1 MLLADRRTASPW
13 IALAAL
19 STSML
24 MIILDGTIVSVAL
37 PALRDDL
44 GFTDAGLSW
53 TVNAYL
59 VPLGGLLLLAG
70 RLGDLVGRRRMLVA
84 GLVLFVLASLACG
97 LATGP
102 AMLVAARA
110 VQGVAAAM
118 ASSVVLGMVVSLF
131 DDGGDGAERSS
142 TRRERDRARALG
154 AYAFVGAAGASLGLL
169 LGGVLTEA
177 VGWRAIFII
186 NVPIGVAATVLVLR
200 CVAADPAR
208 HDGTRPDLLGALLV
222 TLGLAALVFAIV
234 EFSWVAGAAALLLL
248 AGFGARQALGAA
260 PLVPPR
266 VLRLRSVSLGNLAQ
280 VLTIAAM
287 MGFQFATAL
296 FLQQVLGYS
305 PAATGLAMVPVAAV
319 IGVVALRVAGPLIA
333 RWTARRVLLAG
344 LGLLLAGFA
353 VLVVVPGTD
362 YLTDLLPALL
372 LLGLGA
378 GLVMPSVTSVVMS
391 DADADTA
398 GLTSGLANTG
408 QQVGGAIGI
417 AVLAAVA
424 SGRAQ
429 ALASEGVA
437 PLLAQA
443 EGFRTAYLVAGALV
457 LAAALVVTLGLREQ
471 LAPR

>member
-1 MLLADRRTASPW
+1 MLLADRTRPASPW
-13 IALAAL
+13 VALAVL
-19 STSML
+19 STTML

-44 GFTDAGLSW
+44 GFTATGLSW

-70 RLGDLVGRRRMLVA
+70 RLGDLAGRRRMLVA
-84 GLVLFVLASLACG
+84 GLVLFTLASLACG

-102 AMLVAARA
+102 AVLVAARA

-118 ASSVVLGMVVSLF
+118 ASSVVLGMVVALF
-131 DDGGDGAERSS
+131 DDS
-142 TRRERDRARALG
+142 RDRARALG

-177 VGWRAIFII
+177 VGWRAIFLV
-186 NVPIGVAATVLVLR
+186 NVPIGVAATVLALWVLAPDPR
-200 CVAADPAR
+200 RSGGAA
-208 HDGTRPDLLGALLV
+208 PDLLGAALV

-234 EFSWVAGAAALLLL
+234 EVHALAGGVALVLL
-248 AGFGARQALGAA
+248 AGFGVRQARAA
-260 PLVPPR
+260 SPLVPLA
-266 VLRLRSVSLGNLAQ
+266 VLRSRSVSFGNLAQ
-280 VLTIAAM
+280 VLTVAAM

-305 PAATGLAMVPVAAV
+305 PGGTGLAMLPVAAV
-319 IGVVALRVAGPLIA
+319 IGVVALRVAGPVIA
-333 RWTARRVLLAG
+333 RFTARRVLLAG
-344 LGLLLAGFA
+344 LALLLAGFA
-353 VLVVVPGTD
+353 VLVLAPGTA

-378 GLVMPSVTSVVMS
+378 GLVLPSVTSVVMS

-424 SGRAQ
+424 A
-429 ALASEGVA
+429 AA
-437 PLLAQA
+437 
-443 EGFRTAYLVAGALV
+443 GFRTAYLVAGALV
-457 LAAALVVTLGLREQ
+457 LAAALVVAVALPRER
-471 LAPR
+471 LSTP

>member
-1 MLLADRRTASPW
+1 MLLDRRRAASPW
-13 IALAAL
+13 VALVAL
-19 STSML
+19 SSAML

-44 GFTDAGLSW
+44 GFSPVGLSW

-118 ASSVVLGMVVSLF
+118 TSSVVLGMVVALF
-131 DDGGDGAERSS
+131 DDD
-142 TRRERDRARALG
+142 TDRARALG

-169 LGGVLTEA
+169 LGGVLTET
-177 VGWRAIFII
+177 VGWRAIFLV

-200 CVAADPAR
+200 VVAADAAR
-208 HDGTRPDLLGALLV
+208 ARGPRPDLLGALLV

-234 EFSWVAGAAALLLL
+234 EPGLRWVAGGVAVVLL
-248 AGFGARQALGAA
+248 AGFGVRQARAAA
-260 PLVPPR
+260 PLVPPA
-266 VLRLRSVSLGNLAQ
+266 VLRSRAVALGNLAQ
-280 VLTIAAM
+280 ILTVAAM

-305 PAATGLAMVPVAAV
+305 PAATGVAMVPVAVV
-319 IGVVALRVAGPLIA
+319 IGVVALRYAGSLISRFTA
-333 RWTARRVLLAG
+333 RWVLLTG
-344 LGLLLAGFA
+344 LGLLLLGFA
-353 VLVVVPGTD
+353 GLVLLPGRA
-362 YLTDLLPALL
+362 YVTDLLPALL

-391 DADADTA
+391 DADADIA
-398 GLTSGLANTG
+398 GVTSGLANTG

-417 AVLAAVA
+417 AVLAAA
-424 SGRAQ
+424 SA
-429 ALASEGVA
+429 
-437 PLLAQA
+437 A
-443 EGFRTAYLVAGALV
+443 EGFRTAYAVAGALV
-457 LAAALVVTLGLREQ
+457 LAAALVVALGLRPCERS
-471 LAPR
+471 LGL

>member
-1 MLLADRRTASPW
+1 MLLADRTRPASPW
-13 IALAAL
+13 VALAVL

-44 GFTDAGLSW
+44 GFSATGLSW

-84 GLVLFVLASLACG
+84 GLVLFTLASLACG

-110 VQGVAAAM
+110 GQGVAAAL
-118 ASSVVLGMVVSLF
+118 ASSVVLGMVVALF
-131 DDGGDGAERSS
+131 PEGS
-142 TRRERDRARALG
+142 DRARALG

-177 VGWRAIFII
+177 VGWRAIFLV
-186 NVPIGVAATVLVLR
+186 NVPIGVVAVVLALRVL
-200 CVAADPAR
+200 APDPAR
-208 HDGTRPDLLGALLV
+208 VPGTRPDLLGAALV
-222 TLGLAALVFAIV
+222 TLGLASLVFGIV
-234 EFSWVAGAAALLLL
+234 ETSWVAAVAAVALLG
-248 AGFGARQALGAA
+248 GFALRQARAAA
-260 PLVPPR
+260 PLVPPA
-266 VLRLRSVSLGNLAQ
+266 VLRSRSVSFGNLAQ
-280 VLTIAAM
+280 VLTVAAM

-305 PAATGLAMVPVAAV
+305 PGETGLAMLPVAAV
-319 IGVVALRVAGPLIA
+319 IGVVALRFAGPVIA
-333 RWTARRVLLAG
+333 RFTARRVLLAG

-353 VLVVVPGTD
+353 VLVGVPATD
-362 YLTDLLPALL
+362 YVTQLLPALL

-424 SGRAQ
+424 A
-429 ALASEGVA
+429 AS
-437 PLLAQA
+437 
-443 EGFRTAYLVAGALV
+443 GFRAAYLVAGVLV
-457 LAAALVVTLGLREQ
+457 LAAALVVALALPRER
-471 LAPR
+471 LSTP

>member
-1 MLLADRRTASPW
+1 MLLAGRRRAASPW
-13 IALAAL
+13 LALAVL

-44 GFTDAGLSW
+44 GFSAAGLSW

-70 RLGDLVGRRRMLVA
+70 RLGDLVGRRRMLIA
-84 GLVLFVLASLACG
+84 GLVLFTLASLACG

-102 AMLVAARA
+102 ATLVAARA

-118 ASSVVLGMVVSLF
+118 ASSVVLGMVVALF
-131 DDGGDGAERSS
+131 TDD
-142 TRRERDRARALG
+142 RDRARALG

-177 VGWRAIFII
+177 IGWRAIFLV
-186 NVPIGVAATVLVLR
+186 NVPIGVVATALALRVLAPDGGRV
-200 CVAADPAR
+200 P
-208 HDGTRPDLLGALLV
+208 GTRPDLLGAVLV
-222 TLGLAALVFAIV
+222 TLGLASLVFAIV
-234 EFSWVAGAAALLLL
+234 EAGAVAGALALVLL
-248 AGFGARQALGAA
+248 AGFGLRQARAAA
-260 PLVPPR
+260 PLVPPA
-266 VLRLRSVSLGNLAQ
+266 VLRARSVAFGNLAQ
-280 VLTIAAM
+280 VLVVAAM

-296 FLQQVLGYS
+296 FLQQVRGYS
-305 PAATGLAMVPVAAV
+305 PGETGFAMLPVAAV
-319 IGVVALRVAGPLIA
+319 IGVVALRFAGPLIA
-333 RWTARRVLLAG
+333 RFTARRVLLAG
-344 LGLLLAGFA
+344 LGLVLAGFA
-353 VLVVVPGTD
+353 VLVIVPATD
-362 YLTDLLPALL
+362 YVTQLLPALL

-408 QQVGGAIGI
+408 QQVGGAVGI

-424 SGRAQ
+424 A
-429 ALASEGVA
+429 
-437 PLLAQA
+437 A
-443 EGFRTAYLVAGALV
+443 EGFRAAYVVAGALV
-457 LAAALVVTLGLREQ
+457 LASAVVVALTLR
-471 LAPR
+471 PRA

>member
-1 MLLADRRTASPW
+1 MLLADRRRAASPW
-13 IALAAL
+13 LALAVL

-44 GFTDAGLSW
+44 GFSAAGLSW

-84 GLVLFVLASLACG
+84 GLVLFTLASLACG

-102 AMLVAARA
+102 ATLVAARA

-118 ASSVVLGMVVSLF
+118 ASSVVLGMVVALF
-131 DDGGDGAERSS
+131 ADD
-142 TRRERDRARALG
+142 RDRARALG

-177 VGWRAIFII
+177 IGWRAIFLV
-186 NVPIGVAATVLVLR
+186 NVPIGVVATALALRVLAPDGGRV
-200 CVAADPAR
+200 P
-208 HDGTRPDLLGALLV
+208 GTRPDLLGAVLV
-222 TLGLAALVFAIV
+222 TLGLASLVFAIV
-234 EFSWVAGAAALLLL
+234 EADAVAGALALVLL
-248 AGFGARQALGAA
+248 AGFGLRQARAAA
-260 PLVPPR
+260 PLVPPA
-266 VLRLRSVSLGNLAQ
+266 VLRARSVAFGNLAQ
-280 VLTIAAM
+280 VLVVAAM

-296 FLQQVLGYS
+296 FLQQVRGYS
-305 PAATGLAMVPVAAV
+305 PGETGFAMLPVAAV
-319 IGVVALRVAGPLIA
+319 IGVVALRFAGPLIA
-333 RWTARRVLLAG
+333 RFTARRVLLAG
-344 LGLLLAGFA
+344 LGLVLAGFA
-353 VLVVVPGTD
+353 VLVIVPATD
-362 YLTDLLPALL
+362 YVTQLLPALL

-408 QQVGGAIGI
+408 QQVGGAVGI

-424 SGRAQ
+424 A
-429 ALASEGVA
+429 
-437 PLLAQA
+437 A
-443 EGFRTAYLVAGALV
+443 EGFRAAYVVAGALV
-457 LAAALVVTLGLREQ
+457 LASAVVVALTLR
-471 LAPR
+471 PRA

>member
-1 MLLADRRTASPW
+1 MLRAARSRTASPW
-13 IALAAL
+13 VALAVL
-19 STSML
+19 STAML

-37 PALRDDL
+37 PALRADL

-59 VPLGGLLLLAG
+59 IPLGGLLLLAG
-70 RLGDLVGRRRMLVA
+70 RLGDLVGRRRILVA

-110 VQGVAAAM
+110 VQGVAAAL
-118 ASSVVLGMVVSLF
+118 ASSVVLGMVVGLF
-131 DDGGDGAERSS
+131 DDPG
-142 TRRERDRARALG
+142 DRARAMG
-154 AYAFVGAAGASLGLL
+154 AYAFVGAAGASIGLL

-177 VGWRAIFII
+177 LSWRAIFLV
-186 NVPIGVAATVLVLR
+186 NVPIGVVATALVLR
-200 CVAADPAR
+200 VLPRDAVRA
-208 HDGTRPDLLGALLV
+208 GGSRPDLLGAVLV
-222 TLGLAALVFAIV
+222 TLGLAGLVFAIV
-234 EFSWVAGAAALLLL
+234 EPGGVRWVAAALAVVLL
-248 AGFGARQALGAA
+248 AGFGVRQARAAA

-266 VLRLRSVSLGNLAQ
+266 VLRSRAVSLGNLAQ
-280 VLTIAAM
+280 VLTVAAM

-305 PAATGLAMVPVAAV
+305 PAATGVAMTPVAV
-319 IGVVALRVAGPLIA
+319 IIGVVALRGAGPLIS
-333 RWTARRVLLAG
+333 RFTARRVLLAG

-353 VLVVVPGTD
+353 VLVGAPGTD
-362 YLTDLLPALL
+362 YLTDLLPALV

-378 GLVMPSVTSVVMS
+378 GLVMPSVTTVVMA

-424 SGRAQ
+424 A
-429 ALASEGVA
+429 AD
-437 PLLAQA
+437 
-443 EGFRTAYLVAGALV
+443 GFRAAYLVAGALV
-457 LAAALVVTLGLREQ
+457 LASSVVVTVGLRERTSR
-471 LAPR
+471 L

>member
-1 MLLADRRTASPW
+1 MLLDRRRAGSPW
-13 IALAAL
+13 VALVAL
-19 STSML
+19 SSAML

-44 GFTDAGLSW
+44 GFTPAGLSW

-70 RLGDLVGRRRMLVA
+70 RVGDLVGRRRVLVA

-118 ASSVVLGMVVSLF
+118 TSSVVLGMVVALF
-131 DDGGDGAERSS
+131 DDAGDGAQRSS
-142 TRRERDRARALG
+142 TRRDADRARALG

-169 LGGVLTEA
+169 LGGVLTEV
-177 VGWRAIFII
+177 VGWRAIFLV
-186 NVPIGVAATVLVLR
+186 NVPIGVAATALVLR
-200 CVAADPAR
+200 VVAADPVRAR
-208 HDGTRPDLLGALLV
+208 GARPDLLGALLV
-222 TLGLAALVFAIV
+222 TLGLAALVSAIV
-234 EFSWVAGAAALLLL
+234 EPGLRWVSALLAAVLL
-248 AGFGARQALGAA
+248 AGFGVRQARAAA
-260 PLVPPR
+260 PLVPPA
-266 VLRLRSVSLGNLAQ
+266 VLRSRAVSLGNLAQ
-280 VLTIAAM
+280 VLTVAAM

-296 FLQQVLGYS
+296 YLQQALGYA
-305 PAATGLAMVPVAAV
+305 PAATGVAMVPVALV
-319 IGVVALRVAGPLIA
+319 IGVVALRFAGPLIA

-353 VLVVVPGTD
+353 LLVVLPGRT
-362 YLTDLLPALL
+362 YLTDLLPALV

-417 AVLAAVA
+417 AVLAAVSA
-424 SGRAQ
+424 
-429 ALASEGVA
+429 V
-437 PLLAQA
+437 
-443 EGFRTAYLVAGALV
+443 EGFRTAHLVAGALV
-457 LAAALVVTLGLREQ
+457 LAAALVVALGLR
-471 LAPR
+471 PRA

>member
-1 MLLADRRTASPW
+1 MLLDRRRAASPW
-13 IALAAL
+13 VALVAL
-19 STSML
+19 SSAML

-44 GFTDAGLSW
+44 GFSPAGLSW

-102 AMLVAARA
+102 ATLVAARA

-118 ASSVVLGMVVSLF
+118 TSSVVLGMVVGLF
-131 DDGGDGAERSS
+131 DDEG
-142 TRRERDRARALG
+142 DRARALG

-177 VGWRAIFII
+177 VGWRAIFLV
-186 NVPIGVAATVLVLR
+186 NVPIGVAATALVLR
-200 CVAADPAR
+200 VVAADPVRAR
-208 HDGTRPDLLGALLV
+208 GARPDLLGALLV
-222 TLGLAALVFAIV
+222 TFGLATLVFAIV
-234 EFSWVAGAAALLLL
+234 EPGLRWASAVLAAVLL
-248 AGFGARQALGAA
+248 AGFGVRQARAAA
-260 PLVPPR
+260 PLVPPA
-266 VLRLRSVSLGNLAQ
+266 VLRSRAVSLGNLAQ
-280 VLTIAAM
+280 VLTVAAM

-296 FLQQVLGYS
+296 YLQQVLGYA
-305 PAATGLAMVPVAAV
+305 PGATGVAMAPVALV
-319 IGVVALRVAGPLIA
+319 IGVVALRFAGPLIA
-333 RWTARRVLLAG
+333 RWSARRVLLAG

-353 VLVVVPGTD
+353 LLVVLPGRA
-362 YLTDLLPALL
+362 YVTDLLPALV

-417 AVLAAVA
+417 AVLAAVSA
-424 SGRAQ
+424 
-429 ALASEGVA
+429 
-437 PLLAQA
+437 A

-457 LAAALVVTLGLREQ
+457 LAAALVVALGLRER
-471 LAPR
+471 LT

>member
-1 MLLADRRTASPW
+1 MLLADRTRPASPW
-13 IALAAL
+13 VALAVL

-44 GFTDAGLSW
+44 GFSPAGLSW

-84 GLVLFVLASLACG
+84 GLVLFTLASLACG

-110 VQGVAAAM
+110 AQGVGAAM
-118 ASSVVLGMVVSLF
+118 ASSVVLGMVVALF
-131 DDGGDGAERSS
+131 PEG
-142 TRRERDRARALG
+142 RDRARALG

-169 LGGVLTEA
+169 LGGALTEA
-177 VGWRAIFII
+177 ISWRAIFLV
-186 NVPIGVAATVLVLR
+186 NVPIGVVAIVLALLVL
-200 CVAADPAR
+200 APDPTR
-208 HDGTRPDLLGALLV
+208 VPGTRPDLLGAGLV

-234 EFSWVAGAAALLLL
+234 ETSWPIGLVAVALL
-248 AGFGARQALGAA
+248 AGFGLRQARAAA
-260 PLVPPR
+260 PLVPPA
-266 VLRLRSVSLGNLAQ
+266 VLASRAVSFGNLAQ
-280 VLTIAAM
+280 VLTVAAM

-296 FLQQVLGYS
+296 FLQQVLAFS
-305 PAATGLAMVPVAAV
+305 PGETGLAMLPVAAI
-319 IGVVALRVAGPLIA
+319 IGVVALRFAGPVIA
-333 RWTARRVLLAG
+333 RFTARRVLLAG

-353 VLVVVPGTD
+353 VLVGVPGTD
-362 YLTDLLPALL
+362 YVTQLLPALL

-424 SGRAQ
+424 A
-429 ALASEGVA
+429 AS
-437 PLLAQA
+437 
-443 EGFRTAYLVAGALV
+443 GFRAAYLVAGTLV
-457 LAAALVVTLGLREQ
+457 LAAALVVTLAL
-471 LAPR
+471 PRAERSM

>member
-1 MLLADRRTASPW
+1 MLLADRTRAANPW
-13 IALAAL
+13 VALALL

-44 GFTDAGLSW
+44 GFTATGLSW

-84 GLVLFVLASLACG
+84 GLVLFTLASLACG

-110 VQGVAAAM
+110 VQGVAAAL

-131 DDGGDGAERSS
+131 SED
-142 TRRERDRARALG
+142 TDRARALG

-177 VGWRAIFII
+177 VGWRAIFLV
-186 NVPIGVAATVLVLR
+186 NVPIGVVAVVLALRVL
-200 CVAADPAR
+200 APDPTR
-208 HDGTRPDLLGALLV
+208 VPGTRPDLLGAVLV
-222 TLGLAALVFAIV
+222 TLGLASLVFAIV
-234 EFSWVAGAAALLLL
+234 EVHPIAGLLAVLLLG
-248 AGFGARQALGAA
+248 GFALRQVRAAA
-260 PLVPPR
+260 PLVPPA
-266 VLRLRSVSLGNLAQ
+266 VLRSRSVSFGNLAQ
-280 VLTIAAM
+280 VLTVAAM

-305 PAATGLAMVPVAAV
+305 PGETGLAMLPVAAV
-319 IGVVALRVAGPLIA
+319 IGVVALRCAGPVIA
-333 RWTARRVLLAG
+333 RFSARRVLLAG

-353 VLVVVPGTD
+353 VLVGAPGDD
-362 YLTDLLPALL
+362 YVTQLLPALL

-424 SGRAQ
+424 A
-429 ALASEGVA
+429 
-437 PLLAQA
+437 A
-443 EGFRTAYLVAGALV
+443 EGFRAAYGVAGALV
-457 LAAALVVTLGLREQ
+457 LASALVVTLALPRE
-471 LAPR
+471 

>member
-1 MLLADRRTASPW
+1 MLLADRPRTASPW
-13 IALAAL
+13 IALAVL
-19 STSML
+19 STAML
-24 MIILDGTIVSVAL
+24 MIILDGTVVSVAL
-37 PALRDDL
+37 PALRADL
-44 GFTDAGLSW
+44 GFSETGLSW

-70 RLGDLVGRRRMLVA
+70 RVGDLLGRRRVLIA

-110 VQGVAAAM
+110 VQGVAAAL
-118 ASSVVLGMVVSLF
+118 ASSVVLGMVVGLF
-131 DDGGDGAERSS
+131 DDP
-142 TRRERDRARALG
+142 RDRARALG

-169 LGGVLTEA
+169 LGGVLTE
-177 VGWRAIFII
+177 VIGWRAIFLV
-186 NVPIGVAATVLVLR
+186 NVPIGVVAALLVLR
-200 CVAADPAR
+200 SVAADAAR
-208 HDGTRPDLLGALLV
+208 TGGGRPDLPGALLV
-222 TLGLAALVFAIV
+222 TGGLAALVFAIV
-234 EFSWVAGAAALLLL
+234 ETSWVAGVLAIVLL
-248 AGFGARQALGAA
+248 AGFGVRQARAAA

-266 VLRLRSVSLGNLAQ
+266 VLRSRAVSLGNLAQ
-280 VLTIAAM
+280 VLTVAAM

-305 PAATGLAMVPVAAV
+305 PAQTGFAMVPVAAV
-319 IGVVALRVAGPLIA
+319 IGVVALRGAGPLIA
-333 RWTARRVLLAG
+333 RFSARRVLLAG

-353 VLVVVPGTD
+353 VLVLAPGTA

-378 GLVMPSVTSVVMS
+378 GLVLPSVTSVVMS

-424 SGRAQ
+424 A
-429 ALASEGVA
+429 AD
-437 PLLAQA
+437 
-443 EGFRTAYLVAGALV
+443 GFRAAYGVAGALV
-457 LAAALVVTLGLREQ
+457 LAAALVTAFGLRERNSR
-471 LAPR
+471 P

>member
-1 MLLADRRTASPW
+1 MLRAARSRTASPW
-13 IALAAL
+13 VALAVL
-19 STSML
+19 STAML

-37 PALRDDL
+37 PALRADL

-59 VPLGGLLLLAG
+59 IPLGGLLLLAG
-70 RLGDLVGRRRMLVA
+70 RLGDLVGRRRILVA

-110 VQGVAAAM
+110 VQGVAAAL
-118 ASSVVLGMVVSLF
+118 ASSVVLGMVVELF
-131 DDGGDGAERSS
+131 EDPG
-142 TRRERDRARALG
+142 DRARAMG
-154 AYAFVGAAGASLGLL
+154 AYAFVGAAGASIGLL
-169 LGGVLTEA
+169 LGGVLTE
-177 VGWRAIFII
+177 VLSWRAIFLV
-186 NVPIGVAATVLVLR
+186 NVTIGVVATLLVLR
-200 CVAADPAR
+200 VLPRDPTVVR
-208 HDGTRPDLLGALLV
+208 GERPDLLGAVLV
-222 TLGLAALVFAIV
+222 TLGLAGLVFAIV
-234 EFSWVAGAAALLLL
+234 EPGGVRWGAAALAVVLL
-248 AGFGARQALGAA
+248 AGFGVRQARAAA

-266 VLRLRSVSLGNLAQ
+266 VLRSRAVSLGNLAQ

-305 PAATGLAMVPVAAV
+305 PAATGVAMTPVAV
-319 IGVVALRVAGPLIA
+319 IIGVVALRGAGPLIF
-333 RWTARRVLLAG
+333 RFTARRVLLAG
-344 LGLLLAGFA
+344 LGLLLGGFA
-353 VLVVVPGTD
+353 VLVGAPGTG
-362 YLTDLLPALL
+362 YLTDLLPALV

-378 GLVMPSVTSVVMS
+378 GLVMPSVTTIVMA

-424 SGRAQ
+424 A
-429 ALASEGVA
+429 AD
-437 PLLAQA
+437 
-443 EGFRTAYLVAGALV
+443 GFRAAYLVAGALV
-457 LAAALVVTLGLREQ
+457 LAASLVVAIGLRERTSR
-471 LAPR
+471 L

>member
-44 GFTDAGLSW
+44 GFTEVGLSW

-102 AMLVAARA
+102 AVLVAARA
-110 VQGVAAAM
+110 VQGVAAAL

-131 DDGGDGAERSS
+131 DDDDAA
-142 TRRERDRARALG
+142 RARALG

-200 CVAADPAR
+200 YVAADPPR
-208 HDGTRPDLLGALLV
+208 RDGTRPDLLGAVLV

-234 EFSWVAGAAALLLL
+234 EVSWIAGVAALVLL

-266 VLRLRSVSLGNLAQ
+266 VLRSRSVSLGNLAQ

-319 IGVVALRVAGPLIA
+319 IGVVALRAAGPLIA

-353 VLVVVPGTD
+353 VLVLVPGAD

-424 SGRAQ
+424 SGRAR
-429 ALASEGVA
+429 APASEGVA

-443 EGFRTAYLVAGALV
+443 EGFRAAYLVAGALV
-457 LAAALVVTLGLREQ
+457 LAAALVVAFGLREQ